1 MTTSMRTRS
10 IVAVLVVSAI
20 APAAPAAAGVYG
32 PLTESPQNAP
42 RNDSNAQR
50 NQSSDYGSVNAI
62 VPPVSEPSS
71 AEPTYASANA
81 ITGPPASEPSSAEP
95 TYASANAITGPPSGE
110 PANSDAV
117 LIRDGSQ
124 AVPFVANVGP
134 EAAASAGDSG
144 DGFDWGDAALGA
156 GAAMAGL
163 FGIGAAVLLA
173 TRRRTGMSPS
183 TS

>member
-1 MTTSMRTRS
+1 MSTSMRTRS

-50 NQSSDYGSVNAI
+50 NESSDYGSVNAI
-62 VPPVSEPSS
+62 VPPV
-71 AEPTYASANA
+71 
-81 ITGPPASEPSSAEP
+81 SEPSSAEP

>member
-32 PLTESPQNAP
+32 PLTESPQTAQ

-50 NQSSDYGSVNAI
+50 NESSDYGSVNAI

-71 AEPTYASANA
+71 VEPA
-81 ITGPPASEPSSAEP
+81 
-95 TYASANAITGPPSGE
+95 YASANAITGPPSGE
-110 PANSDAV
+110 PKIVSAPA
-117 LIRDGSQ
+117 GSP
-124 AVPFVANVGP
+124 A
-134 EAAASAGDSG
+134 

-163 FGIGAAVLLA
+163 FALGAAVLLA

-183 TS
+183 ASTS